1 MKKVIFGLLLFLS
14 CSAAR
19 AEYALVDQIV
29 YWLNDEYTSAAVEN
43 FLTEGGAVTVPSYVT
58 YRGVKYKVVALDKND
73 FNTSTRNTYNV
84 SSLVFGEGLI
94 TDLATM
100 DAASRERLERGF
112 RYDYAPS
119 RAAITSLNLPN
130 TLLRIGRGAF
140 DGMKSLKSITIPESV
155 KYLPDDDKNVFES
168 YLPNL
173 QSITVLGLPSY
184 EYSTSFF
191 STEELNCMS
200 QDEEGNY
207 DYMEHIQKKF
217 NLMYCQNLK
226 KFDMPMFQNVLP
238 ILKAAQSANDKL
250 AIQTEKCNAALFK
263 LSSNKDIKIATPEL
277 KPEAYLSNQSVET
290 AYNQASQYI
299 LSLYAYYKKYI
310 NLHDSLQ
317 NQLVQHT
324 YYDGSKLEYEQ
335 PKFTYSDPEIST
347 LSSQMTTI
355 ISKMIT
361 KYNGLVGG
369 EMESNLFVNNLPK
382 FLEKYTALHPDKKAA
397 IDGIYLD
404 YRCEDKRWQDVYVR
418 QFIENGNRPTD
429 KSCREKQW
437 TLYQS
442 YFKSREDFNQRYDK
456 AGTEQSFQREI
467 DARRKSYLDL
477 QKMQRFVQANVKNI
491 KLSNMY
497 KKPNEQTSSIITFL
511 NDLKKSNYYYA
522 DAVAYLIETIPAAQ
536 KEYEKN
542 GQYFSSQLA
551 FFEAYTSDS
560 YSQVLKD
567 NKKK

>member
-1 MKKVIFGLLLFLS
+1 M
-14 CSAAR
+14 
-19 AEYALVDQIV
+19 
-29 YWLNDEYTSAAVEN
+29 
-43 FLTEGGAVTVPSYVT
+43 
-58 YRGVKYKVVALDKND
+58 
-73 FNTSTRNTYNV
+73 
-84 SSLVFGEGLI
+84 
-94 TDLATM
+94 
-100 DAASRERLERGF
+100 
-112 RYDYAPS
+112 
-119 RAAITSLNLPN
+119 
-130 TLLRIGRGAF
+130 
-140 DGMKSLKSITIPESV
+140 
-155 KYLPDDDKNVFES
+155 
-168 YLPNL
+168 
-173 QSITVLGLPSY
+173 
-184 EYSTSFF
+184 
-191 STEELNCMS
+191 
-200 QDEEGNY
+200 
-207 DYMEHIQKKF
+207 
-217 NLMYCQNLK
+217 
-226 KFDMPMFQNVLP
+226 
-238 ILKAAQSANDKL
+238 
-250 AIQTEKCNAALFK
+250 AIQTEKCNAALLK

-317 NQLVQHT
+317 NQLVQQT

-347 LSSQMTTI
+347 MSSQMTTI
-355 ISKMIT
+355 TSKMIT
-361 KYNGLVGG
+361 KYNDLVGG
-369 EMESNLFVNNLPK
+369 EMERNLFVNNLPK

-404 YRCEDKRWQDVYVR
+404 YRCEDKPQQDVYVR
-418 QFIENGNRPTD
+418 QYIENGNRPTD

-442 YFKSREDFNQRYDK
+442 YFKSREEFNQRYDK

-477 QKMQRFVQANVKNI
+477 QKMQRLVQANVKNI
-491 KLSNMY
+491 KLNNMY